1 MTWLIAIPS
10 TCFGAT
16 IGLLVGA
23 LCGAAGRGDEIAR
36 RAAIHYFPE
45 DR

>member
-1 MTWLIAIPS
+1 MSWLIAIPS
-10 TCFGAT
+10 ACFGAT
-16 IGLLVGA
+16 IGVLVGA
-23 LCGAAGRGDEIAR
+23 LCGAADQADKTTQ